1 MYVSYIF
8 GHVQKGGNLRA
19 SKRELAEVPRRD
31 ASSCT
36 ESTEKAKAC
45 TLNTTSQLQVL
56 KGLCKI
62 FVHF

>member
-19 SKRELAEVPRRD
+19 SKRELAEIPRRD
-31 ASSCT
+31 ASNCK

-45 TLNTTSQLQVL
+45 TLITTSQLQVL
-56 KGLCKI
+56 
-62 FVHF
+62 